1 MAKAATTKNI
11 PTSVKLTNDLK
22 SRVEPFLSLRDM
34 SFTELVVKALE
45 DYMNSHPLTKEE
57 QRFLDFKQKAAK
69 K

>member
-11 PTSVKLTNDLK
+11 PTSVKLSNDLK

-45 DYMNSHPLTKEE
+45 EYMQHHPLSKEE
-57 QRFLDFKQKAAK
+57 QRFLEFKQKTTK